1 MSIMA
6 LIACAK
12 KTEGEILM
20 IIKFSK
26 MSFFLGESVPAEVSY
41 KNDTEEKIV
50 IENPAKSLDVI
61 LHLLDSLNGEDLNYT
76 LGKIEV
82 TVMDKT
88 ADHYAKS
95 LPPREMLTLEPN
107 SAFTFTTDLSERLYL
122 RPGDFTCYLQ
132 EGEKESN
139 RVTISVKYKRE
150 SVIPLVQIAR
160 DPNMIY
166 GRREWAGDWLKKLYP
181 RFQFELPYDEDPPDV
196 RKKKEEQIS
205 VKVAEFLS
213 WWQENSN
220 NPKIDTLLLQAETL

>member
-1 MSIMA
+1 MA

-20 IIKFSK
+20 MIKFSK
-26 MSFFLGESVPAEVSY
+26 MSYFLGESIPAEVNY
-41 KNDTEEKIV
+41 KNDTGEKIV

-88 ADHYAKS
+88 ADQYAKS
-95 LPPREMLTLEPN
+95 LPPKETLTLEPN
-107 SAFTFTTDLSERLYL
+107 SAITFTTNLNERLYL
-122 RPGDFTCYLQ
+122 RPGNFTCYLQ

-139 RVTISVKYKRE
+139 RISISVKYKRE
-150 SVIPLVQIAR
+150 SVVPLIQIAR
-160 DPNMIY
+160 DSNMVY
-166 GRREWAGDWLKKLYP
+166 GRREWASDWLKKLYP
-181 RFQFELPYDEDPPDV
+181 RFQFELPYDEDSPDM
-196 RKKKEEQIS
+196 RKKKEEQIR

-213 WWQENSN
+213 WWQENGN
-220 NPKIDTLLLQAETL
+220 DPKIDTLLLQAETL

>member
-1 MSIMA
+1 MAIMA

-26 MSFFLGESVPAEVSY
+26 KSFFLGESIPAEVSY
-41 KNDTEEKIV
+41 KNDTGERIV
-50 IENPAKSLDVI
+50 IEDPAKSLDVI
-61 LHLLDSLNGEDLNYT
+61 MHLLDLSNDEDLNYT

-88 ADHYAKS
+88 ADQYAKS
-95 LPPREMLTLEPN
+95 LPPKDTLTLEPN
-107 SAFTFTTDLSERLYL
+107 SAITFTTDLNERLYL
-122 RPGDFTCYLQ
+122 RAGDFTCYLH

-139 RVTISVKYKRE
+139 RISISVKYKRE
-150 SVIPLVQIAR
+150 SIVPLIQIAR
-160 DPNMIY
+160 DANMVY
-166 GRREWAGDWLKKLYP
+166 GRREWASDWLRKLYP
-181 RFQFELPYDEDPPDV
+181 RFELDLPYDEDSPDV